1 LGFYQADLDPQD
13 TSNTP
18 LVAPEPPVSLVST
31 QPTAATIESTASEF
45 ASKKRKQDPE
55 EDNSEPKKRRKPL
68 EDEDSM
74 REARSDKPFKKSETN
89 GSSHTYTNGFSN
101 IKALPN
107 KWLGHDREEV
117 TRILIQSLHEL
128 GYNESAAHLSS
139 ESGFKMEEEQ
149 VTEFRKTILEGKWS
163 EAERLLFGHQRPDS
177 LATPNGSKSTK
188 KSPGFRLTDNA
199 DSREMAFWIRQQK
212 YLELLEKRDL
222 EAALEVLRKELTPL
236 HQNADTLHILGGFLM
251 CHSADDLKRQ
261 ANWDGAQG
269 LSRKVLLSSLSST
282 SFAILLTA

>member
-18 LVAPEPPVSLVST
+18 LLASELPVSHVSA

-55 EDNSEPKKRRKPL
+55 EDNPEPTKRRKPL
-68 EDEDSM
+68 EDEDPM
-74 REARSDKPFKKSETN
+74 REARSDKPFKKSDTN

-101 IKALPN
+101 IKPLPN

-163 EAERLLFGHQRPDS
+163 EAERLLFGHLRPDS
-177 LATPNGSKSTK
+177 LTTTSNGSKATK

-199 DSREMAFWIRQQK
+199 DPTKIPGTFGKAGSGGSSRRFTERT
-212 YLELLEKRDL
+212 Y
-222 EAALEVLRKELTPL
+222 
-236 HQNADTLHILGGFLM
+236 
-251 CHSADDLKRQ
+251 
-261 ANWDGAQG
+261 
-269 LSRKVLLSSLSST
+269 ST
-282 SFAILLTA
+282 SSKCRYSSHTRWIFNVSLFG